1 MDLWGKLRNRKKAA
15 VARWLAS
22 QEGYRLVVTRLVAD
36 MATLYYQL
44 CALDNQQRV
53 LARNIE
59 LQENALEIVQVQKEA
74 GRATELA
81 VQQFRAQ
88 LLHTKSLRYSTAQQI
103 AETEN
108 QLNFLRG
115 RMGGSVQRDSSLPG
129 LAVSGRLAA
138 GLPSQLLLNRPDI
151 RAAELELR
159 AAHAD
164 IGAARAAFFPSL
176 TLTPYV
182 GYNAFKPSLLFDGG
196 SFVWGAVA
204 GLMAPVFNRQAIR
217 GDYARTVAEGRV
229 ALMEYR
235 KAVSGGFWEVVNSL
249 KGIQNYTEY
258 YRLKQQ
264 EAESLRQA
272 VATANDLYLV
282 GKASYLEVITA
293 QRSVLDAELEVTGAR
308 KEVLLATVNLYR
320 GVGGGWR

>member
-1 MDLWGKLRNRKKAA
+1 
-15 VARWLAS
+15 
-22 QEGYRLVVTRLVAD
+22 VVTSLVAD
-36 MATLYYQL
+36 IAALYYQL
-44 CALDNQQRV
+44 LALDNEQRV
-53 LARNIE
+53 LTRNIE

-88 LLHTKSLRYSTAQQI
+88 LLHTRSLRYSTAQQI

-108 QLNFLRG
+108 QMNFLSG
-115 RMGGSVQRDSSLPG
+115 RMGGPVRRDSSLLELTVPE
-129 LAVSGRLAA
+129 RLAA

-164 IGAARAAFFPSL
+164 IGSARAAFFPSL

-182 GYNAFKPSLLFDGG
+182 GYNAFKASLLFDGG
-196 SFVWGAVA
+196 SLVWGAAA
-204 GLMAPVFNRQAIR
+204 GLLAPMINRQALKA
-217 GDYARTVAEGRV
+217 DYARSVAGGRV
-229 ALMEYR
+229 ALMEYQ
-235 KAVSGGFWEVVNSL
+235 KAISGGFREVVNSL
-249 KGIQNYTEY
+249 KGIHNYTEY
-258 YRLKQQ
+258 YRLKEQ

-272 VATANDLYLV
+272 VAVANDLYLV
-282 GKASYLEVITA
+282 GRASYLEVITA

-308 KEVLLATVNLYR
+308 KEILLHTVALYR